1 MFKFYYDVRKP
12 VSLTV
17 NKIKVIIDGDS
28 LLKKDIVDDNVSIE
42 LANYLTLTMPTSGMT
57 KTGIRYILTG
67 LAIMMISLVLLAGR
81 RYRAKISDNEGG
93 ERK

>member
-1 MFKFYYDVRKP
+1 M
-12 VSLTV
+12 
-17 NKIKVIIDGDS
+17 
-28 LLKKDIVDDNVSIE
+28 
-42 LANYLTLTMPTSGMT
+42 ATSGMT
-57 KTGIRYILTG
+57 MTGIRYILTG

>member
-1 MFKFYYDVRKP
+1 MRKP

-57 KTGIRYILTG
+57 MTGIRYIITG
-67 LAIMMISLVLLAGR
+67 LAIMTISLVLLAGR

-93 ERK
+93 ARK

>member
-1 MFKFYYDVRKP
+1 MFKIYYDVKKP

-17 NKIKVIIDGDS
+17 NNIKVIIDGDS

-42 LANYLTLTMPTSGMT
+42 LANYLTLTMPTSGKTM
-57 KTGIRYILTG
+57 TGIRYILTG